1 MTTLTLVTAC
11 WGTAYSQFIP
21 RWWQGYQSLN
31 RKPDELILGVEKD
44 DLSGLSD
51 SIPKGVKARIVI
63 LPDGDFQEKWEFIL
77 AQATS
82 KWHISIAIDDEL
94 CPDAFDEIDAADEA
108 EAEIYIDTIL
118 IRGGGKKRGHWD
130 TSNIAVDMPVG
141 GGPATTVEL
150 FKRIGIKK
158 QFRWTDWVFLIDAV
172 KAGVKPYISNTTRM
186 IYDPG
191 HGRSTWSS
199 VSMDRAVRQ
208 AYCDEVTNYA
218 RSLGL

>member
-21 RWWQGYQSLN
+21 RWWQGYQSLK

-44 DLSGLSD
+44 DLSGLSE
-51 SIPKGVKARIVI
+51 SIPEGVTAKIVI
-63 LPDGDFQEKWEFIL
+63 LPEGEFLDYWEFVMS
-77 AQATS
+77 QATS
-82 KWHISIAIDDEL
+82 KWHIAIAIDDEL

-108 EAEIYIDTIL
+108 EAEIYIDTIE
-118 IRGGGKKRGHWD
+118 IRGGGVKKGHWD

-150 FKRIGIKK
+150 FQRIGLKK
-158 QFRWTDWVFLIDAV
+158 QFRWIDWVFLIDAA
-172 KAGVKPYISNTTRM
+172 KAEAKPYISSTTRM

-191 HGRSTWSS
+191 YDRATWSS
-199 VSMDRAVRQ
+199 VSMDATLRQ
-208 AYCDEVTNYA
+208 AYNEEVTAYA
-218 RSLGL
+218 RSIGF